1 MLDPKLL
8 RSDIESTA
16 KRLARRGFALDTAA
30 LVILEEK
37 RKHVQVATQQLQAER
52 NAQSKAIGMAKAKG
66 EDTSKL
72 MQEVSNIGAT
82 LKQAET
88 ELEKIQNELTEI
100 ALGIPNIPHESVPD
114 GKNEND
120 NTEVRRWGEPRKFDF
135 KIKDHAD
142 LGHALSMMD
151 FDTAAKIAGAR
162 FVVMSGPLARLHR
175 ALIQFMLDLHT
186 REHGYTETYV
196 PYLVNVDSMRG
207 TGQLPKFEKDFLRIV
222 VPRETGLISGEMQKA
237 QPRVQKFLI
246 QAHRII

>member
-8 RSDIESTA
+8 RTDIESTA
-16 KRLARRGFALDTAA
+16 KKLARRGLTLDTAA

-37 RKHVQVATQQLQAER
+37 RKRVQVATQQLQAER

-72 MQEVSNIGAT
+72 MKEVANIGAA

-88 ELEKIQNELTEI
+88 ELEKIQKELTEI

-135 KIKDHAD
+135 KVKDHAD
-142 LGHALSMMD
+142 LGHALGMMD

-162 FVVMSGPLARLHR
+162 FVVMSGPAR
-175 ALIQFMLDLHT
+175 A
-186 REHGYTETYV
+186 
-196 PYLVNVDSMRG
+196 PASCVDSVHARSTHANMATPRLMFRIWLMS
-207 TGQLPKFEKDFLRIV
+207 TACAAPASCQSSRRIFL
-222 VPRETGLISGEMQKA
+222 
-237 QPRVQKFLI
+237 KFLGKR
-246 QAHRII
+246 AD